1 MVGLLYALPGT
12 KLAQR
17 LQAEGRM
24 RSDAHAVLADDAD
37 QCTSGLN
44 YATLRPRADVLRD
57 YREVLSRIYS
67 PAAYFGRAR
76 RTGRQ
81 LDRSASRL
89 RQPLRHLLRELRA
102 FGRMAWRLGV
112 RDPEV
117 RVEWWKSVGDVLLHN
132 PAALKIVVSF
142 AALYVHL
149 GPYSAELVKRLD
161 RQIALAAE
169 EQLRKTA

>member
-12 KLAQR
+12 RLANR
-17 LQAEGRM
+17 LQTEGRLQ
-24 RSDAHAVLADDAD
+24 SDAHDVLADDAD

-44 YATLRPRADVLRD
+44 YVTQRPRADVLRD
-57 YREVLSRIYS
+57 YREVLSRIYA

-81 LDRSASRL
+81 LDRSAHQL
-89 RQPLRHLLRELRA
+89 KQPIRHVLRELRA

-117 RVEWWKSVGDVLLHN
+117 RVEWWRSVGDALLHN

-149 GPYSAELVKRLD
+149 GPYSAELVRRLD
-161 RQIALAAE
+161 RQIALADE
-169 EQLRKTA
+169 EQLRKSA